1 MKPMAVLH
9 SLALAVLGAAG
20 AMAVPPNDQPE
31 AVTIRLDQ
39 IWAYNI
45 PGTRDIE
52 DLNPPSKLAFEIRV
66 AIGFPPKKKD
76 ANHGF
81 AVQGEGF
88 DALREAHAVFV
99 EEKTRRDTFSAN
111 SEISAVFFAHET
123 RRYVHLHKVERQ
135 GNNINI
141 YYRFIPHETEETTRH
156 FALIPLGRLP
166 IGNYRVKVIQSPME
180 QKYADIGFRPLN
192 DDVARRIVC
201 RPFSFS
207 VSQQGE

>member
-1 MKPMAVLH
+1 MKLLSIV
-9 SLALAVLGAAG
+9 GASSIAII
-20 AMAVPPNDQPE
+20 ATSAAHAKPPENNVDTAIIP
-31 AVTIRLDQ
+31 LDQ

-81 AVQGEGF
+81 TVQGEGF

-135 GNNINI
+135 GDNISI

-166 IGNYRVKVIQSPME
+166 NGNYRVKVIRSPME

-207 VSQQGE
+207 VSQEGE